1 MVKEIAVFLTGMA
14 IVIGVSLFND
24 KPKNKVRGDGTT
36 LSERVELVHTRT
48 RLRHK
53 ECSGAGFWECCGRA
67 TKIEAGGVF
76 GSDVHLWPH
85 KCSGCGQTNT
95 LFNVRYP
102 QIKSEWRVVR

>member
-1 MVKEIAVFLTGMA
+1 MAKAIIGFA
-14 IVIGVSLFND
+14 IVMAVMTGVTVWSAAM
-24 KPKNKVRGDGTT
+24 KARVSGET
-36 LSERVELVHTRT
+36 LTERVELVHTRT

-102 QIKSEWRVVR
+102 QIKSEWRAVR